1 MRYLGINLN
10 KEGKDLDNENYKILL
25 KDLDGDIRN
34 LEIYSYML
42 INRVII
48 STVKMTI
55 MLKVIYKL
63 NIIPIQI
70 HIMFKESEQKC
81 QDVLTTRHL
90 K

>member
-1 MRYLGINLN
+1 
-10 KEGKDLDNENYKILL
+10 
-25 KDLDGDIRN
+25 
-34 LEIYSYML
+34 
-42 INRVII
+42 
-48 STVKMTI
+48 

-90 K
+90 KQQKKPLEKKEKQRHVVDLKLYWRATVTKRIWP